1 VDDVVIGLDLTTCT
15 GWAVYDLDGQLVD
28 SGAWNLAPAGD
39 DHEGERWIAF
49 RGHVGKLLAAYA
61 GRIRAIAYER
71 PSTVQWATARI
82 AFGQAAILELEA
94 ARIGVPTTVISPM
107 TAKMVV
113 AGHGRASK
121 HEVQDAVVRTT
132 GPLRTTGSTKVAEKL
147 RSDEADARA
156 ITMTLIAVY
165 EPSDLAR
172 GHLVKRSKPAP
183 KSRRKKAK

>member
-1 VDDVVIGLDLTTCT
+1 MDDVVIGLDLTTCT

-28 SGAWNLAPAGD
+28 SGAWNLAAAGD

-71 PSTVQWATARI
+71 PSTEQWATARV
-82 AFGQAAILELEA
+82 AFGQAAIVELEA

-121 HEVQDAVVRTT
+121 QEVQDAVVRTG

-156 ITMTLIAVY
+156 ITLTLLAIY
-165 EPSDLAR
+165 EPADLAR
-172 GHLVKRSKPAP
+172 GHLVKRSKARKP
-183 KSRRKKAK
+183 RRKEAK

>member
-1 VDDVVIGLDLTTCT
+1 VDDVVIGHDLTTCT
-15 GWAVYDLDGQLVD
+15 GWAVFDLGGVLVD

-49 RGHVGKLLAAYA
+49 RGHAGKLLAAYA

-71 PSTVQWATARI
+71 PSTVQWATARV
-82 AFGQAAILELEA
+82 AFGQAAILEMEA
-94 ARIGVPTTVISPM
+94 ARIGVPTTMISPA
-107 TAKMVV
+107 TAKKAV

-121 HEVQDAVVRTT
+121 QDVQEAVVRTT

-156 ITMTLIAVY
+156 IAMTLLAVY

-172 GHLVKRSKPAP
+172 GRLAKRSKPAP
-183 KSRRKKAK
+183 KTRRKKDK